1 MAAREVAGGPKFVYP
16 GLSDPRLV
24 QIGILATFTLIGKF
38 ALGFEVSWAQVTAAV
53 FTACL
58 LDAGLSYLRSNV
70 VLVPASALVS
80 GLSLGLLLRTP
91 ELWPFVVAGAVT
103 VVAKQFIRVGG
114 GHVFNPSNFGLV
126 VALALPWAAGR
137 VTPGQWGDSWVLL
150 FLILNL
156 GFFIVYRVRRLHVVA
171 AFVAAF
177 ALFGL
182 LRSALDLSSVYSLQ
196 ASLISGS
203 FLLFAF
209 FMITDPMTSPG
220 TVRGRVIYA
229 VAVAAV
235 DAVLRSAGVPYSIFL
250 ALVVV
255 CALYSAWRA
264 LYPQQ
269 TPRSVWRTRSRSLQ
283 GREEDD
289 TQPMQRR

>member
-1 MAAREVAGGPKFVYP
+1 MAAREAAGGPRFVYP

-38 ALGFEVSWAQVTAAV
+38 ALGFEVSWAQVAAAV
-53 FTACL
+53 LTACL

-91 ELWPFVVAGAVT
+91 ELWPFLVAGAVT
-103 VVAKQFIRVGG
+103 VAAKQFIRVGG
-114 GHVFNPSNFGLV
+114 RHVFNPSNFGLV

-177 ALFGL
+177 AVFGL

-220 TVRGRVIYA
+220 TVKGRVIYA

-235 DAVLRSAGVPYSIFL
+235 DAVLRSAGIPYSIFL

-255 CALYSAWRA
+255 CALYAAWRA
-264 LYPQQ
+264 LYPED

-283 GREEDD
+283 GREKDD
-289 TQPMQRR
+289 TQPMQRS